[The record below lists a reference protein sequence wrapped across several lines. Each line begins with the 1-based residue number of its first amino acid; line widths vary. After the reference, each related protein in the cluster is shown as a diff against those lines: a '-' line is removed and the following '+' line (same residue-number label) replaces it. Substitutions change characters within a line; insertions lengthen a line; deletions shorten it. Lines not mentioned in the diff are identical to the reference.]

1 MHIPHC
7 SDTIG
12 ILCLASS
19 FSKPCGHIR
28 NPFTFPF
35 PTLTRILPDVDIP
48 RLLFNPS
55 PDLVAPFLNA
65 ARELVTF
72 GAAAIAGSCGFMARF
87 QGQIAAEL
95 PVPVLLSSLI
105 QLPLIRIMH
114 GAGARIGVLTA
125 SRRALTQDHFANCA
139 TTMDSVSIRGME
151 DNAEF
156 RETILEGRRNEIDL
170 TRLQAEVVG
179 TAHAFAQEERL
190 DALLLEC
197 TDLSAFGSAVQRAT
211 GIPVYDINTL
221 VEYAAS
227 AICRKDYPTGYL

>member
-1 MHIPHC
+1 MNKPGP
-7 SDTIG
+7 TIG
-12 ILCLASS
+12 ILCLDSA
-19 FSKPCGHIR
+19 FQKPCGHIR
-28 NPFTFPF
+28 NPSTYSF
-35 PTLTRILPDVDIP
+35 PTLTRILQDVDIP
-48 RLLFNPS
+48 RMLFHPT
-55 PDLVAPFLNA
+55 PELVEPFLNA
-65 ARELVTF
+65 ARELVTA
-72 GAAAIAGSCGFMARF
+72 GADAIAGSCGFMARF

-105 QLPLIRIMH
+105 QLPLIRLMH

-151 DNAEF
+151 GNTEF

-190 DALLLEC
+190 DVLLLEC
-197 TDLSAFGSAVQRAT
+197 TDLSAFAAAVQQT
-211 GIPVYDINTL
+211 THLPVYDINTL
-221 VEYAAS
+221 VEYAAG
-227 AICRKDYPTGYL
+227 AVCRREYKKITDG